1 MVLTMYSPVW
11 TLATHLNRAVVDMVG
26 VTLNKRLFMSIW
38 FGWIDYHILQNDDYN
53 LYPLSS
59 A

>member
-1 MVLTMYSPVW
+1 MLTIYFPVW
-11 TLATHLNRAVVDMVG
+11 TLAPHLTRAVVDMGG
-26 VTLNKRLFMSIW
+26 VTLNRKLFMSIW
-38 FGWIDYHILQNDDYN
+38 FGWIDYQVLQDDDYN